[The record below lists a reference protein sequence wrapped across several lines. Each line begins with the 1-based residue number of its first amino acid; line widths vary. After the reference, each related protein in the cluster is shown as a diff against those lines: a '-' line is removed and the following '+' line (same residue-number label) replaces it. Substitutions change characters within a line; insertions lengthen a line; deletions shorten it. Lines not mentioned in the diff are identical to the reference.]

1 MYISPKSFI
10 LENQFGSFRLIPYFC
25 AALALI
31 YPMAK
36 LHFRT
41 GIVQAQTMRKIELD
55 IVALS
60 HSVTQ
65 SHNYAVVLGE
75 KRGARRLPI
84 VIGSFEAQAI
94 AVAMERMTP
103 NRPLTHDLFKNALET
118 FNINL
123 KEIIINNLL
132 DGIFY
137 ARLVCERDGDVTE
150 VDSRTSDALAM
161 AVRFNCPIY
170 TYEFILDAAGVV
182 LEDTEGSDEDEE
194 LFATAPSS
202 GMADNPLA
210 SYSTEALTKMLD
222 EVLDEENYEKAAQ
235 IRDEI
240 ERRKSS

>member
-1 MYISPKSFI
+1 
-10 LENQFGSFRLIPYFC
+10 
-25 AALALI
+25 
-31 YPMAK
+31 
-36 LHFRT
+36 
-41 GIVQAQTMRKIELD
+41 MRKIELD

-75 KRGARRLPI
+75 QDGSRRLPI

-118 FNINL
+118 FNIEL
-123 KEIIINNLL
+123 KEVIISNLL

-137 ARLVCERDGDVTE
+137 ARLVCIKDGGE
-150 VDSRTSDALAM
+150 VIEIDSRTSDALAM

-170 TYEFILDAAGVV
+170 TFEFILDAAGVV
-182 LEDTEGSDEDEE
+182 LEDTEDQDEKEEDE
-194 LFATAPSS
+194 ATPSQTERRKS
-202 GMADNPLA
+202 LA
-210 SYSTEALTKMLD
+210 SYSVDALNKLLE
-222 EVLDEENYEKAAQ
+222 EVLAEENYERAAE

-240 ERRKSS
+240 KRRQEKS